1 MNVYSLHMQGQDSA
15 DSQNQEQ
22 HPQIQISDDQSQ
34 QQAVEM
40 LQQATETVRK
50 TLRPPPA
57 SLLSPPPPIISPT
70 LKCKVVK
77 TSTASLRRNV
87 LIPQIQQ
94 QQSLTLEELPAI
106 RYCSEHEYPWMLICV
121 FPRIFACRDGCLYI
135 PKC

>member
-1 MNVYSLHMQGQDSA
+1 MQGQDSA
-15 DSQNQEQ
+15 DSENQEQ
-22 HPQIQISDDQSQ
+22 QQHTPISDDQSQ
-34 QQAVEM
+34 QQAAEI
-40 LQQATETVRK
+40 QQQPSAAVRK
-50 TLRPPPA
+50 TLRTPPA
-57 SLLSPPPPIISPT
+57 SLLSPTAPIVSPT

-94 QQSLTLEELPAI
+94 QQSFTLEELPAMG
-106 RYCSEHEYPWMLICV
+106 YCSEHEYPWMLICV